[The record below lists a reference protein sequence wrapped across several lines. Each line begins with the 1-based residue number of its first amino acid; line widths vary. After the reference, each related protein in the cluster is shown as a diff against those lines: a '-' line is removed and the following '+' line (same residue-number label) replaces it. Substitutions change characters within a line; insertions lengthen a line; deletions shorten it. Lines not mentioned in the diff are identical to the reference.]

1 MTVCRPS
8 LLLLFWS
15 VVGGMA
21 MRDPEKIVVNFL
33 TADDDR
39 FVVRE
44 VEITG
49 ENKVIL
55 DGKKATVEH
64 VKKEYGVVW

>member
-33 TADDDR
+33 TADDDG

-44 VEITG
+44 VEIAG
-49 ENKVIL
+49 ENEVIL
-55 DGKKATVEH
+55 DGKKVTVEGLM
-64 VKKEYGVVW
+64 KEYEVL

>member
-21 MRDPEKIVVNFL
+21 MRDPEKIIVNFL
-33 TADDDR
+33 TADDDG

-44 VEITG
+44 VEIAG
-49 ENKVIL
+49 ENEVIL
-55 DGKKATVEH
+55 DGKKVTVEGLMR
-64 VKKEYGVVW
+64 EYEVL